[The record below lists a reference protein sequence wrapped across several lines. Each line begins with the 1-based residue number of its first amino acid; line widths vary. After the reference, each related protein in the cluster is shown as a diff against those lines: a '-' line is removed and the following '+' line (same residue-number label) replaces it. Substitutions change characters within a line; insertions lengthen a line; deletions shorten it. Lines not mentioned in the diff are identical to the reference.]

1 MHLVENCIMILLPFI
16 SHLLMVI
23 PFWVTG
29 GSFRNSPNPPFFAA
43 KNANLAQKALK
54 DPEKDGK
61 IFDEETF
68 AVERLA
74 SISWVLPFAIVV
86 SSLLDLFLVIAFQK
100 WLRPWRR
107 IIAKSNKV
115 EEIGESQ

>member
-29 GSFRNSPNPPFFAA
+29 GSFRTTM
-43 KNANLAQKALK
+43 LAQQSSRGTERRGDFCCGEAGFHLLGVAL
-54 DPEKDGK
+54 
-61 IFDEETF
+61 
-68 AVERLA
+68 
-74 SISWVLPFAIVV
+74 AIVV

-100 WLRPWRR
+100 WLHPWRR

-115 EEIGESQ
+115 EEIGEKKEYNLALSQ